1 MSGENPQSPATSAT
15 TIHDLHPDVLTR
27 TLRLLDGPTLAAAC
41 SATSHLRSLSSQS
54 DLWHHLCLSSFPSL
68 HNPSILPFLS
78 SSPRSFFADVFPFPE
93 PFSAAT
99 APLDSQLPGDL
110 ISAVDIFHR
119 GTHIFSRVIR
129 TETSSPWFRGSPFLI
144 DATDNHKAEQ
154 TLPLPMAMTSPEE
167 LTLSWILIDT
177 TLNRAVNVSTRRAV
191 AIERNCYTG
200 ETMVRFAATSL
211 AGEKVIGA
219 VVTCGEADG
228 RIRDVV
234 LTAEDMDGAC
244 LSGNEGLGIVRG
256 MMAARRRGRGRWEE
270 EAKER
275 FVEFLRRKRR
285 RKENRARREGVL
297 DLCCTAVGVLVF
309 LGFLSLVVFR

>member
-1 MSGENPQSPATSAT
+1 MSGENPQSPATSTTT

-27 TLRLLDGPTLAAAC
+27 TLLLLDGPTLAAAC

-68 HNPSILPFLS
+68 HNPLTLPFLS
-78 SSPRSFFADVFPFPE
+78 SPQSFFADIFPFPE
-93 PFSAAT
+93 SFSAA
-99 APLDSQLPGDL
+99 AGVDSQLSGDL

-119 GTHIFSRVIR
+119 NTHIFSRVIQ

-144 DATDNHKAEQ
+144 DAMDNEKPQQ
-154 TLPLPMAMTSPEE
+154 TLPLPGAMISPEE

-200 ETMVRFAATSL
+200 ETMVRFATASA

-219 VVTCGEADG
+219 VVTCGEANG
-228 RIRDVV
+228 QIRDVT
-234 LTAEDMDGAC
+234 LAAEDIDGAC
-244 LSGNEGLGIVRG
+244 LSGSEGLEIVRG

-275 FVEFLRRKRR
+275 FLEFLRRKRR
-285 RKENRARREGVL
+285 RKESRARREGVL

-309 LGFLSLVVFR
+309 LSFLSLIFFG